1 MKKNLSKA
9 FSLLEASIALVVIA
23 IIIFGVTQSSRLIR
37 KVKISSAQSFTASSE
52 AAAIHDMSLWL
63 ETVIEKNISS
73 TGNKV
78 TSWNDYNTQAIQADK
93 INATQSNNAA
103 QPTYVEDGINGLPAV
118 SFDGVNDYLAVRNFC
133 ANSFTIFVV
142 LKTNKVGGVDSASSP
157 VLWSGAFGASNDV
170 APLLINQTNPS
181 MKNGGNFL
189 TATSKN
195 LVTDSAHV
203 IMVSRNL
210 NSGVREIWVDGVNSA
225 NDSNGSAG
233 ILLNAGT
240 DILIG
245 SNLVDNVSFNGYIG
259 EIMAFERN
267 LEIAE
272 RQTVEKYLSK
282 KWKVKVEVNN

>member
-1 MKKNLSKA
+1 
-9 FSLLEASIALVVIA
+9 
-23 IIIFGVTQSSRLIR
+23 
-37 KVKISSAQSFTASSE
+37 
-52 AAAIHDMSLWL
+52 
-63 ETVIEKNISS
+63 
-73 TGNKV
+73 
-78 TSWNDYNTQAIQADK
+78 
-93 INATQSNNAA
+93 
-103 QPTYVEDGINGLPAV
+103 
-118 SFDGVNDYLAVRNFC
+118 
-133 ANSFTIFVV
+133 
-142 LKTNKVGGVDSASSP
+142 
-157 VLWSGAFGASNDV
+157 
-170 APLLINQTNPS
+170 